1 MKLRI
6 LDVFYPPRCPF
17 CRRKLEAE
25 AICPDCQEGLPWLT
39 DAAAR
44 RKLENVKL
52 CASALRYEGLAKA
65 CVRRCKFRRQQGY
78 ARILGPLTAQCA
90 HDHLPQD
97 FDLISWPPLSPRSL
111 RRRGFDQS
119 QLLAQAVA
127 LDRGLEATP
136 LFKKRNFTGQQSR
149 IRGYAQRKANVLGAY
164 SLLDPEAV
172 AGKRVLLVD
181 DVVTTG
187 ATLSECARVL
197 LTAGAR
203 EVFAVTLTS
212 ARWGRRDAL
221 A

>member
-6 LDVFYPPRCPF
+6 LDFLYPPRCPF
-17 CRRKLEAE
+17 CRKALEAE

-39 DAAAR
+39 GPAAR
-44 RKLENVKL
+44 RKLENVTL

-65 CVRRCKFRRQQGY
+65 CVRRYKFRRRQGY

-127 LDRGLEATP
+127 QDRGMEATA
-136 LFKKRNFTGQQSR
+136 LFKKRNSTRQQSLLK
-149 IRGYAQRKANVLGAY
+149 GYAQRKANVLGAY
-164 SLLDPEAV
+164 SLPDPGAV
-172 AGKRVLLVD
+172 VGKRVLLVD

-187 ATLSECARVL
+187 ATLAECARVL
-197 LTAGAR
+197 LTAGAE
-203 EVFAVTLTS
+203 EVFAVTLAS
-212 ARWGRRDAL
+212 ARWGTR
-221 A
+221 